1 MMTLPYV
8 QTSVFVDDRYAFG
21 GNQLA
26 TFWNIKANA
35 QISSEIMQGIAL
47 EMNFSETTFIEQS
60 RLEDC
65 TAKVRIFTPAIELP
79 FAGHPTLGTAFVL
92 KQKGFLSQSVT
103 KANLELGIGVIPV
116 EYTSHDVVRMT
127 QSAPQYLDKLTN
139 RAVIAKTVGLQK
151 SAFATNHPM
160 QYVSTG
166 HPFLIVPLKSLDAV
180 QNAQP
185 NASLILH
192 TLKDQLSS
200 DIVLLSTETV
210 NPNSDVH
217 VRMFAPGAGVLE
229 DPATGSAAGP
239 IGAYIEH
246 HNLLRR
252 DTKGKSI
259 IIEQGYEM
267 HRPSQLIT
275 QVVGEAEPSNVLVS
289 GKVKLMAE
297 GNFYIEKQAVKSS
310 S

>member
-1 MMTLPYV
+1 MITLPYV

-26 TFWNIKANA
+26 TFWETKANA

-47 EMNFSETTFIEQS
+47 EMNFSETTFIEPSQ
-60 RLEDC
+60 LEDC

-92 KQKGFLSQSVT
+92 KHKGFLSPSLT

-116 EYTSHDVVRMT
+116 EYTSPDVVRMT

-139 RAVIAKTVGLQK
+139 RTEIAKTVGLPE
-151 SAFATNHPM
+151 SAIATDYPM

-166 HPFLIVPLKSLDAV
+166 HPFLIVPLISLDAV
-180 QNAQP
+180 QKAQP
-185 NASLILH
+185 NGALILQ
-192 TLKDQLSS
+192 TLKDQLST
-200 DIVLLSTETV
+200 DVVLLSTETV
-210 NPNSDVH
+210 NTNSDVH

-239 IGAYIEH
+239 IGAYVEH

-252 DTKGKSI
+252 DRKGKSI

-267 HRPSQLIT
+267 RRPSQLIA
-275 QVVGEAEPSNVLVS
+275 QVVWEKEATNVLVS

-297 GNFYIEKQAVKSS
+297 GNFYIENRR
-310 S
+310 